1 MAVNNGGGG
10 QQLIPETC
18 DKLIYL
24 SFILDFK
31 LFYYFFSPNMEDG
44 KRNLLIE
51 HLGSGIME
59 LFMDLFV
66 SFRKRLS
73 LLFWANGN
81 KWLNFRIEI
90 QKATVLRFN
99 YCFSRYYQKALVYGT
114 GLVMEKLT
122 YPARLALVNQSM
134 KHVPQFYILSL
145 LFFIQTKRMGN
156 TF

>member
-10 QQLIPETC
+10 GKGAIDNIPETC
-18 DKLIYL
+18 DELDYL
-24 SFILDFK
+24 SFILDIFCI
-31 LFYYFFSPNMEDG
+31 FFFSPNMEDG

-66 SFRKRLS
+66 SFRRRLS
-73 LLFWANGN
+73 SLFWANG
-81 KWLNFRIEI
+81 KKCLHFRIEI
-90 QKATVLRFN
+90 QKATVLGFN

-122 YPARLALVNQSM
+122 YPARLALLNQLM
-134 KHVPQFYILSL
+134 KHVPQFYS
-145 LFFIQTKRMGN
+145 
-156 TF
+156 